1 MTAKIIP
8 FPAERIV
15 RMPKKKK
22 RKQEPEAVLPP
33 PDALSEQEKAVALPY
48 LPPELRV
55 DLSRF
60 IKESKETANW
70 AACACPFCKGTGVVE
85 EHASPF
91 DTTEQYC
98 GCPYGD
104 YLKKA
109 TETR

>member
-15 RMPKKKK
+15 RMPKKK
-22 RKQEPEAVLPP
+22 RKPEAVLPP
-33 PDALSEQEKAVALPY
+33 PDAPSEQEKAVALPY
-48 LPPELRV
+48 LPPESRI
-55 DLSRF
+55 DLARF

-70 AACACPFCKGTGVVE
+70 AACACPSCKGTGVVE
-85 EHASPF
+85 ELVSPF
-91 DTTEQYC
+91 GDVDEFYC

-109 TETR
+109 SENR